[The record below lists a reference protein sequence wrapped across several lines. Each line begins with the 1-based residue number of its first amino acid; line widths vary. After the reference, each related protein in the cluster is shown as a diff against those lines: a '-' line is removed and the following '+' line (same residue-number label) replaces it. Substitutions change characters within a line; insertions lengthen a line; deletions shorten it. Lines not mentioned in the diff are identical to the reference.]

1 MSGLAAFAEAL
12 LADDAICPP
21 GLVTWNGSDPQK
33 RFAVYRNN
41 VIVGLVDALADSFP
55 VTQALVGADFFRA
68 MAREF
73 VRRPPPRSPV
83 LALYGEG
90 FAGFIESF
98 PPAATLL
105 YLADVARLELLR
117 VQAWHA
123 ADADAI
129 TQAQVAAVPTDPD
142 GLPAAHL
149 TLHPAL
155 FLLASAHA
163 VVSLWAAHQADAVA
177 EALAAVDPARA
188 ETALVCR
195 KDLEVNIYRVDP
207 GTAAFIGKLQQGQPF
222 GAAMAQAL
230 QADDDF
236 DPAATLALMLRT
248 GAITDIT
255 IPTLMAPIHHP
266 E

>member
-12 LADDAICPP
+12 MADDAICPP
-21 GLVTWNGSDPQK
+21 GLTTWNDSDPQK

-41 VIVGLVDALADSFP
+41 VVVGLIDALADSFP
-55 VTQALVGADFFRA
+55 VTQTLVGEEFFRA

-73 VRRPPPRSPV
+73 VRRSPPRSPV

-90 FAGFIESF
+90 FAGFIEDF
-98 PPAATLL
+98 PPAAALP
-105 YLADVARLELLR
+105 YLGDTARLELLR

-129 TQAQVAAVPTDPD
+129 TQAQVAAVLADSD
-142 GLPAAHL
+142 GLPAAHF

-177 EALAAVDPARA
+177 EALGAVDPAQA
-188 ETALVCR
+188 ETALLCR
-195 KDLEVNIYRVDP
+195 KDLEVEIYRIEP
-207 GTAAFIGKLQQGQPF
+207 GTAAFICQLQQGQPF
-222 GAAMAQAL
+222 GAAVEYAL

-236 DPAATLALMLRT
+236 DPTATLALLLRA

-255 IPTLMAPIHHP
+255 TSRSTQS
-266 E
+266 